1 MAPTHCK
8 EDGSREDAKGKAL
21 HAAPSIVDH
30 EGAGGVTADRSST
43 V

>member
-1 MAPTHCK
+1 MA
-8 EDGSREDAKGKAL
+8 RKAL

-30 EGAGGVTADRSST
+30 EGAGGVTADSSST